1 MGVRDPFTSPLGR
14 EFAGG
19 KGCRENVELHK
30 KNSWGGLCL
39 LSRPHYSVLPSLI
52 QAVPSE
58 KLPLCSKN
66 YTDICGSTGH
76 GAF

>member
-39 LSRPHYSVLPSLI
+39 LSRAH
-52 QAVPSE
+52 
-58 KLPLCSKN
+58 
-66 YTDICGSTGH
+66 
-76 GAF
+76 